1 MKVNQ
6 IKTETLP
13 NGVKIVSEKLDH
25 VRTVAIGI
33 WVQSGA
39 RHEPEELC
47 GISHF
52 IEHMVFKGTEKRTA
66 REIAEQMDAIGGQMN
81 AYTSNE
87 CTCFYARSLDSHF
100 NRASDILCDIFFNSK
115 FAPEDIK
122 NERNVVYEEIGMYED
137 SPEDLAV
144 DRLNEAVF
152 KGSSLGRPILG
163 TKKTLKSFNQQILKK
178 YRDEHYT
185 SESIIVSVA
194 GNFTEKEIDDLKN
207 RFSNIPKADKC
218 ATPKAEYRQAVT
230 LKKKEIEQNHL
241 CLAYPIPGY
250 ASEERYT
257 IQLLSNMLGGGMS
270 SRLFQKVR
278 EEAGLCYSISAFT
291 GMTHEQGLFCINTAL
306 SKDTEEQAIKLILEE
321 IEKICT
327 FGVSEEELSRVRE
340 QQKANILMALENSGS
355 RMNTLAQSVVRYG
368 RVFTPDEITDA
379 IDKITTEHIAE
390 CAREI
395 FKSENLSFSGVGQ
408 LRTGDWYK
416 RKLGIL

>member
-1 MKVNQ
+1 MSGRQ
-6 IKTETLP
+6 IKTEILP
-13 NGVKIVSEKLDH
+13 NGVRIVSEKLSH

-39 RHEPEELC
+39 RHEPEQLC

-52 IEHMVFKGTEKRTA
+52 IEHMVFKGTSKRTA
-66 REIAEQMDAIGGQMN
+66 RDIAEQMDAIGGQMN

-100 NRASDILCDIFFNSK
+100 TRASDILCDIFFNSK
-115 FAPEDIK
+115 FAPEDIR

-163 TKKTLKSFNQQILKK
+163 TKKTLKSFTQDVLKE
-178 YRDEHYT
+178 YRDKHYT
-185 SESIIVSVA
+185 SNAITVAVA
-194 GNFTEKEIDDLKN
+194 GNFAEDELISLKE
-207 RFSNIPKADKC
+207 RFSAVPAADKC
-218 ATPKAEYRQAVT
+218 GTPQAKYIQAIT
-230 LKKKEIEQNHL
+230 LKKKDIEQNHL
-241 CLAYPIPGY
+241 CMAYPIPGY

-278 EEAGLCYSISAFT
+278 EEAGLCYSIAAFT

-306 SKDTEEQAIKLILEE
+306 SRDTEQQAIELILKE
-321 IEKICT
+321 IEKLCT
-327 FGVSEEELSRVRE
+327 CGVGQEELSRVRE

-355 RMNTLAQSVVRYG
+355 RMNTLAQSMVRYG
-368 RVFTPDEITDA
+368 CVYTPEQITQRLDEITSEQ
-379 IDKITTEHIAE
+379 IIE
-390 CAREI
+390 CAHKI

-408 LRTGDWYK
+408 LHSSDWYK
-416 RKLGIL
+416 RRLGVL